1 MKFVPT
7 YKLDI
12 IPDCEFNTRISDVE
26 KKLVECRTTG
36 SFNAFDNTK
45 IYYEFFL
52 SEGNRASIV
61 IVHGLSEFTKKF
73 YEFIYYML
81 NQGYNLFI
89 YDQRCHGLSGRL
101 TNHRD
106 LLHVDRFDDYVRDL
120 NQFMDEVVI
129 PQTDKPVYLYAH
141 SMGCAVAALYL
152 ARYRDKIKKAI
163 LSAPMFVP
171 VVEKV
176 SRQVARH
183 SVGIAKALLG
193 KKTKFSLT
201 KEFNPDVSYRAGHG
215 SSRVRFEYNMN
226 LRRENP
232 YYQSTPMSL
241 GWVYNS
247 LTVGA
252 QIFSRKIIDNINAK
266 ILVISA
272 ENDTMVENEPQ
283 ILFAKRCKNCEFLEI
298 KGETHALLAS
308 NEKTLSTML
317 QRILA
322 FYN

>member
-1 MKFVPT
+1 MKFIPD

-101 TNHRD
+101 TSHRD

-120 NQFMDEVVI
+120 NQFMDEVVT
-129 PQTDKPVYLYAH
+129 PNTDRPVYLYAH

-152 ARYRDKIKKAI
+152 ARYRKKIKKAI
-163 LSAPMFVP
+163 FSAPMFVP
-171 VVEKV
+171 VVDRV
-176 SRQVARH
+176 SQQVARH
-183 SVGIAKALLG
+183 SLGIAKMLLG

-201 KEFNPDVSYRAGHG
+201 KEFNPDASYKAGHG

-232 YYQSTPMSL
+232 NYRSTPMSL
-241 GWVYNS
+241 GWVHNA

-252 QIFSRKIIDNINAK
+252 QIFKSKIIDNINAK
-266 ILVISA
+266 ILIISA

-283 ILFAKRCKNCEFLEI
+283 VLFANLCKNCEFFEI

-308 NEKTLSTML
+308 NAKTLGNMM